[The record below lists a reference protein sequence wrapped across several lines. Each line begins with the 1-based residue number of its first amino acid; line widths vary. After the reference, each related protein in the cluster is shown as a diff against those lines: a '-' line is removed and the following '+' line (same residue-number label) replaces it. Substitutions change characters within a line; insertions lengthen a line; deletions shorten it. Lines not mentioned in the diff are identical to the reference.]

1 MLSQILGFQQFKI
14 KQPQT
19 WMDSAK
25 IKQGVCD
32 NIYCFIKA
40 AGHLMTYIDPCT
52 DFQTHFVSRRITTQ
66 SCDESRLM
74 YNYCWKRED
83 TLLNV
88 HDYIC

>member
-1 MLSQILGFQQFKI
+1 
-14 KQPQT
+14 
-19 WMDSAK
+19 MDSAK

-66 SCDESRLM
+66 SCDEST
-74 YNYCWKRED
+74 Y
-83 TLLNV
+83 V
-88 HDYIC
+88 